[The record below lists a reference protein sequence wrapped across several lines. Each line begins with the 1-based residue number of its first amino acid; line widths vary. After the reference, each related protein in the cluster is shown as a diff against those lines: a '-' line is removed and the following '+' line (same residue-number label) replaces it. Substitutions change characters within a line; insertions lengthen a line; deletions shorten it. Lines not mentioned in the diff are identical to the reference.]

1 MAIDENP
8 AEFRRMAKQDIELST
23 ATELL
28 SWAVWLGWM
37 GSLGSKLY
45 IQPDCSEGSEGDM
58 RET

>member
-28 SWAVWLGWM
+28 SWAVFRVT
-37 GSLGSKLY
+37 SLEQLSLAEFSG
-45 IQPDCSEGSEGDM
+45 E
-58 RET
+58 